1 MRLCVCVYRQLVQST
16 RTALSNWNAKARW
29 ASVCVHWYAHR
40 HCTTQLPSSPTPPPL
55 QMTSILSEQLCTL
68 ADGCLL
74 MYSVADRDRYLLHQQ
89 LMGAG
94 SGCTVTNSVQQDI
107 PSVPVECAVCFAHPV
122 THLCAHAS
130 LASTSGLLDQ
140 HKVWLAR
147 PPQQVWLARPS
158 QHKSGLLDHLSTS
171 LAC

>member
-1 MRLCVCVYRQLVQST
+1 MPRPDGRVL
-16 RTALSNWNAKARW
+16 
-29 ASVCVHWYAHR
+29 SVCTLVY
-40 HCTTQLPSSPTPPPL
+40 TQTLYYSTPFLSHSSPL

>member
-1 MRLCVCVYRQLVQST
+1 MYRQLVQST
-16 RTALSNWNAKARW
+16 RTALSNWYVKARW
-29 ASVCVHWYAHR
+29 ASVCVHRYAHR
-40 HCTTQLPSSPTPPPL
+40 HCTTQLPSSPPPPPL

-94 SGCTVTNSVQQDI
+94 SGCTVTNSIQEDI
-107 PSVPVECAVCFAHPV
+107 PSVLWNVLCVLHILSHTCVLMPHWPAH
-122 THLCAHAS
+122 
-130 LASTSGLLDQ
+130 
-140 HKVWLAR
+140 
-147 PPQQVWLARPS
+147 
-158 QHKSGLLDHLSTS
+158 

>member
-1 MRLCVCVYRQLVQST
+1 MTVCVCVQTVGSVYQNSSEQLECQGQMGLCRLCV
-16 RTALSNWNAKARW
+16 
-29 ASVCVHWYAHR
+29 HWCTHR

-89 LMGAG
+89 LMGVG
-94 SGCTVTNSVQQDI
+94 SGCTVTNSIQEDI

-122 THLCAHAS
+122 THMCAHAS

-147 PPQQVWLARPS
+147 PPQ
-158 QHKSGLLDHLSTS
+158 HKSGLLDHLSTS